1 MATEKKKR
9 VLIVEDDKALRM
21 VLSDKLKKGN
31 FDVLDAEDGK
41 EGLEIAFKELPDII
55 LLDIIMPKMNGVE
68 MLRLLREAT
77 WGKTVP
83 VLFLTNDNEPER
95 MMQALRIN
103 ANDYLIKSDWALGD
117 IVNKVKQTLGV

>member
-1 MATEKKKR
+1 MATEKKKI
-9 VLIVEDDKALRM
+9 VLIIEDDKALKA
-21 VLSDKLKKGN
+21 VLADKLRTGG
-31 FDVLDAEDGK
+31 FDVLMASDGA

-68 MLRLLREAT
+68 MLRLLREAA

-95 MMQALRIN
+95 MMQALKIN

-117 IVNKVKQTLGV
+117 IVNKVKQTIGI